1 MDTSTK
7 TRLPLKTIVS
17 IVVIVLCIPVI
28 IGLSLLLPGQGG
40 MYAISA
46 IVIAMVMAPFILAFE
61 GRRPQARELVLIAV
75 MIALAVAGRAA
86 FFMVP
91 QFKPMIAL
99 VIIAGVALGAESG
112 FVTGSLSAFIS
123 NFIFGQ
129 GPWTPWQMFAL
140 GLIGFLAGML
150 FAKGRIPTKRLPL
163 CIFGALSALLIYG
176 LFMDTSSVLLMTNLL
191 SGQSALAIYLAG
203 LPFNAVHAVATVL
216 FLIFLAPFM
225 IEKLE
230 RVRMKYGLLGNIQ

>member
-1 MDTSTK
+1 MDASTK
-7 TRLPLKTIVS
+7 TRLPLKTIVA
-17 IVVIVLCIPVI
+17 IIVIVLCIPLI
-28 IGLSLLLPGQGG
+28 LGLGVLLPGEGG
-40 MYAISA
+40 IYAISA
-46 IVIAMVMAPFILAFE
+46 IVIVLVMLPFMLAFE
-61 GRRPQARELVLIAV
+61 GRRPQARELVLITV

-91 QFKPMIAL
+91 QFKPMVAL

-112 FVTGSLSAFIS
+112 FVTGSMSAFIS

-140 GLIGFLAGML
+140 GLIGFLAGL
-150 FAKGRIPTKRLPL
+150 IFSKGRLPVKRLPL
-163 CIFGALSALLIYG
+163 CLFGGLSALLIYG

-191 SGQSALAIYLAG
+191 SGQSAVAIYLAG

-216 FLIFLAPFM
+216 FLAFLAPFM

-230 RVRMKYGLLGNIQ
+230 RVRSKYGLLGNQ